1 MYYILTKIQDEKI
14 VQIRNPPVKEGLEN
28 KTIIN

>member
-14 VQIRNPPVKEGLEN
+14 VQIRNPPVKEGQN